1 MAVWE
6 FWKLRNSVI
15 FYNGIFSIALW
26 RREFGNQVFLQLV
39 RVAEDKHLAII
50 QWLQT
55 VAIFRYPLYISIF

>member
-6 FWKLRNSVI
+6 LWKLRNSVI

-50 QWLQT
+50 QWL
-55 VAIFRYPLYISIF
+55 